1 MDNQQKDVTESTLE
15 THQQEASDE
24 HQPKSTTVSTKPD
37 DSKQPKAWFTN
48 ERLNLFLAL
57 CAIIISAASFYATY
71 LQANA
76 AERQVKAATWPWLEV
91 MTGNFDEEK
100 NLPEIT
106 FVLTNSGSGPAI
118 VNYVKYHYND
128 QSYLDI
134 YKVISACCF
143 DTQAYETQLQTLQDD
158 SPNINIF
165 EAFGWIMTS
174 ASDNR
179 LLASGSELKL
189 FGFKRT
195 GFNETQWDKVNKQRN
210 SIKTEICYCSLLE
223 QCYLSDGR
231 ADVKEIEQC
240 DISGNSP
247 ETAL

>member
-1 MDNQQKDVTESTLE
+1 MDNQQQDASCSTVKTEQDTNVE
-15 THQQEASDE
+15 EQTKTTQQNTQPASN
-24 HQPKSTTVSTKPD
+24 QR
-37 DSKQPKAWFTN
+37 KAWFTN

-71 LQANA
+71 LQASA

-100 NLPEIT
+100 NQSEIT

-118 VNYVKYHYND
+118 VKYVKYLYND

-179 LLASGSELKL
+179 LLASGSKLKL

-231 ADVKEIEQC
+231 GDVREIQQC
-240 DISGNSP
+240 
-247 ETAL
+247 E